1 VREEMVPLALKKGD
15 HNEPHDQRVFG
26 CNLIGRL
33 CRRLEG
39 SIIVAEVLDRALRLC
54 QDTETSVRVAVCE
67 QICDIARCIGLALT
81 KSRIADELIQLIYD
95 EEWPVCRAAFTA
107 LIDLVEFFDP
117 PYRREHVYGIIKSFV
132 TSPPDTVAT
141 LLIEEFGRMLTKIKA
156 EMPPEDVVCFANFF
170 RISATKADQDIRRL
184 CAFNLPAVVAS
195 LPLSTY
201 PTHIAQIQKNLAV
214 DQHPPVRRAV
224 AAGMHELCPF
234 LADKAANYL
243 KESFVA
249 LIQDPTLEVRAALVQ
264 NLSTMLA
271 VFNSQLKGEEREQ
284 FFNFLVPHLV
294 GYESAVQKDWRKV
307 SVLFSNFLQFPQ
319 YFNGQILHDRFLPIL
334 KFHLT
339 KGAAAIKEQCAE
351 LLILFSRHMGSSR
364 FTMNVF
370 SMLIS
375 DFGRA
380 ESCLHRMTFPVV
392 FKHCVGNYSRRFLRH
407 SLLGTLLDL
416 SKDVV
421 PNVRVQF
428 VRVLPAIRR
437 CLKEPKLDPTTAAL
451 RMEGDADYKA
461 QYLQA
466 LQRCQEDPDPEVQ
479 MCMSWVINEI
489 ERIESEYAMQAS
501 RKGPAPDD
509 VEDGALEEAE
519 GDLLEFAKQQ
529 EELERRERLRE
540 LREMLERENAGRDM
554 GRPGAKTAGVPGKT
568 AVRPTPGAK
577 PAVRPTPKATGT
589 VVKPTRPK

>member
-1 VREEMVPLALKKGD
+1 MLNLDAFEGSLGDDAILQLKREQEQEERVQATIEQGSMLPHEVALYMLTHGSKKQKLGMLLHLHRTMKESEPRHVTRLITEIVDAMASDTEMQEAAPKCFLSMLPMLKQDQLVLVLRSVKTMLEVRIESVRAAWTLLALDIVGFLDPVTVREEMVPLALKKGD

-364 FTMNVF
+364 FTTNVF
-370 SMLIS
+370 SML
-375 DFGRA
+375 
-380 ESCLHRMTFPVV
+380 FP
-392 FKHCVGNYSRRFLRH
+392 
-407 SLLGTLLDL
+407 TL
-416 SKDVV
+416 
-421 PNVRVQF
+421 
-428 VRVLPAIRR
+428 
-437 CLKEPKLDPTTAAL
+437 
-451 RMEGDADYKA
+451 
-461 QYLQA
+461 
-466 LQRCQEDPDPEVQ
+466 
-479 MCMSWVINEI
+479 
-489 ERIESEYAMQAS
+489 
-501 RKGPAPDD
+501 
-509 VEDGALEEAE
+509 
-519 GDLLEFAKQQ
+519 
-529 EELERRERLRE
+529 
-540 LREMLERENAGRDM
+540 
-554 GRPGAKTAGVPGKT
+554 
-568 AVRPTPGAK
+568 AVRSLVCIG
-577 PAVRPTPKATGT
+577 
-589 VVKPTRPK
+589 